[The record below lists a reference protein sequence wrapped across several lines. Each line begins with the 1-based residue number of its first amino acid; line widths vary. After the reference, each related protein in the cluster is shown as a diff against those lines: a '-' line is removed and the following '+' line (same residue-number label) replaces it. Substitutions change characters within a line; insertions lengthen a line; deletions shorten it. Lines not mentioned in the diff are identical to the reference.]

1 MLQVIPIQERKMS
14 VLNAF
19 RLEDQVAIVTG
30 AGAGIGRAIAELFG
44 KAGAKVVV
52 SDLKKETAQAVAGSI
67 REAGGAAFAVA
78 CDVTENADRIQL
90 VEEAIEHSE
99 KSRFW
104 LTTPVVEVPSR
115 LTCLWKRLSWPTN

>member
-1 MLQVIPIQERKMS
+1 MS

-19 RLEDQVAIVTG
+19 RLEDQVAIVAG

-44 KAGAKVVV
+44 QAGAKVVV
-52 SDLKKETAQAVAGSI
+52 SDLKKETAQTVAGSI

-78 CDVTENADRIQL
+78 CDVIENTDRIQL
-90 VEEAIEHSE
+90 VEEAIDAFG
-99 KSRFW
+99 KITI
-104 LTTPVVEVPSR
+104 LVNNAGGGVPSR

>member
-1 MLQVIPIQERKMS
+1 MS

-52 SDLKKETAQAVAGSI
+52 SDLKRKPPRRLPEAFVRLAVQPLPLPVMSPKMP
-67 REAGGAAFAVA
+67 
-78 CDVTENADRIQL
+78 
-90 VEEAIEHSE
+90 IESN
-99 KSRFW
+99 W
-104 LTTPVVEVPSR
+104 
-115 LTCLWKRLSWPTN
+115 

>member
-1 MLQVIPIQERKMS
+1 MS

-44 KAGAKVVV
+44 QVGAKVVV

-67 REAGGAAFAVA
+67 REAGGPAFAVA
-78 CDVTENADRIQL
+78 CDVTENSDRVQL
-90 VEEAIEHSE
+90 VKEALEAFGFHCIRS
-99 KSRFW
+99 SDFSIYFIW
-104 LTTPVVEVPSR
+104 GFG
-115 LTCLWKRLSWPTN
+115 LSGCNGK